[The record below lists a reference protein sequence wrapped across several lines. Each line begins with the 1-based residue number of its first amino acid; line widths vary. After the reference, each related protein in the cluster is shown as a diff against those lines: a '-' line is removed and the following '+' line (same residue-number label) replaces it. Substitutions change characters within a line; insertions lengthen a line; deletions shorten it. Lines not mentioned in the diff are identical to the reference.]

1 MSVTTKTARQQKT
14 ERNRLSGLSQETL
27 RSLRADKKQRDAQA
41 QSNQRKA
48 EEGSLELPVDFVS
61 MILVRWS
68 LTELLRYTKVLLAI
82 VNRNKVPSQRP
93 ASGPA
98 NGILES
104 LMYVSYPSEYG
115 ETLFAEHA
123 MIEYEDGSMIGVGE
137 ELVATFG
144 DVDSDEVTQT
154 VYHKI
159 PFRQYYNLVYNEA
172 KRACIA
178 TLDKTQRRHYITLL
192 SGCFLIALM
201 YDPRIRR
208 FVLKK
213 HDIHY
218 KKMQTTP
225 SSVPKVMQFLATV
238 QPAIDDF
245 LARRIAIDVMCD
257 FCIEEWCRSHMLG
270 DWF

>member
-14 ERNRLSGLSQETL
+14 ERNRLSGLSQATL
-27 RSLRADKKQRDAQA
+27 LSLRADKKQRDAQTR
-41 QSNQRKA
+41 SNQQKA

-61 MILVRWS
+61 MMLVRWS

-82 VNRNKVPSQRP
+82 VNRNKVPP
-93 ASGPA
+93 VPGAG
-98 NGILES
+98 NGILQS
-104 LMYVSYPSEYG
+104 LLYMSYPSEYG

-144 DVDSDEVTQT
+144 DEDGDEVTRT
-154 VYHKI
+154 VYHKM
-159 PFRQYYNLVYNEA
+159 PFRQYYNLVYSEV

-178 TLDKTQRRHYITLL
+178 KLENTQRRHYITLL